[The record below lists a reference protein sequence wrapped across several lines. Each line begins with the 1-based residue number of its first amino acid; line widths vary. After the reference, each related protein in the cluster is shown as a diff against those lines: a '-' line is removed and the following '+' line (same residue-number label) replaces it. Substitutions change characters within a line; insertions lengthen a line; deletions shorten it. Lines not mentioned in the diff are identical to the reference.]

1 MPLQYTISSMTGFAR
16 TSGECNGV
24 AWIWETRSVN
34 GKGLDVR
41 LRLPLGY
48 DRLEQAAK
56 ALVTAA
62 FKRGSIQINLMLT
75 EAAAN
80 KSITINEA
88 LLEQL
93 AGFAENLRAKLGGP
107 AVDVCQ
113 LLNVKGVVEVSE
125 ASLEEEQQATLDKQ
139 LLGGLETALND
150 LASARREEGA
160 RLALVMSEQLAS
172 IESLAESAQANPS
185 RRPEVIAQR
194 LREQLQRIL
203 ETGVGLD
210 QQRLHQEAALLA
222 TKADIQE
229 EIDRLRSHVV
239 AARQLLKAGEP
250 VGRKMDFLVQEFN
263 REANT
268 LCSKSSDASLT
279 SVGLDLKAAIDQL
292 REQIQNIE

>member
-1 MPLQYTISSMTGFAR
+1 
-16 TSGECNGV
+16 
-24 AWIWETRSVN
+24 
-34 GKGLDVR
+34 
-41 LRLPLGY
+41 
-48 DRLEQAAK
+48 
-56 ALVTAA
+56 
-62 FKRGSIQINLMLT
+62 MLT